1 MELALNS
8 CQDRSKLYAL
18 CQIVL
23 TWTVPH
29 RLAMFD
35 SICFL
40 VCRSSQFFCHILG
53 VPTVGMSGKTNTF
66 TGQSLFCD
74 VDMMCLAWIT
84 FGLEWIRHPDKWMSL
99 EVYAI
104 YIDVSGLKFYI
115 FVHITSCSCQGTSS
129 KSTEVTSSS
138 MPILPAN
145 A

>member
-1 MELALNS
+1 MVLALIH

-84 FGLEWIRHPDKWMSL
+84 FRLEWIGHPHKWMSL
-99 EVYAI
+99 KVYT
-104 YIDVSGLKFYI
+104 IDINVSRLEFDV
-115 FVHITSCSCQGTSS
+115 FVHITSC
-129 KSTEVTSSS
+129 
-138 MPILPAN
+138 
-145 A
+145 